1 MERDVLRLEVTHSTV
16 TMAGYNREPGYGPP
30 SYTNSHRPSTQ
41 LVTAFPAGSS
51 GQSAGYARS
60 IRSGRG
66 PNYNRSQSVVSGV
79 ARSMYSRRGSGYPQS
94 VLSGTVPPG
103 SFYVGSEYPE
113 DIIDFKSWRSPPR
126 LVRIFHI
133 LVLILSAGIFAC
145 VASTLPW
152 DVNYAIGGNIGGNY
166 PLYGQ
171 SNYGHFGMYHMFA
184 FARGAQGFMMAMAA
198 ITILIVGIL
207 FLLSLSKSQSMR
219 SQKFYLTIIIV
230 NSFLAIL
237 DLIAT
242 IVYTVAVNPSTQ
254 TAGSSSYH
262 QVVSLCRAY
271 YLPAAT
277 SLYIDPFLY
286 HFCIMDPQEAVAVA
300 CGFVS
305 MIFLIVASVYAF
317 KTRSKMWKYG
327 KDFIAWDNDYGKNIE
342 KWMSQMDLEAQ
353 GMSESP
359 VGSEGSSYGDGATF
373 TSEAQVSYVPRT
385 ASRGNIFGTADAR
398 PWEGRERASSRGM
411 YDADQAGSESPG
423 DGQSATLEVTGKQ
436 AIKRA
441 QQKRKAQRI
450 QRYGTEGSLYETDY
464 TTEPESSP
472 EEENELM
479 RLYPSIA
486 SSTTRQSYRQQFES
500 DMSEYRSLHA
510 ELRGISQRL
519 EQLNTELDRLP
530 EDSAQ
535 YQNVAEEY
543 NKIKDVKRGQQ
554 YQEKKRLCRKL
565 KVRLSHIKR
574 AVEAYDL
581 QQQQA
586 L

>member
-1 MERDVLRLEVTHSTV
+1 
-16 TMAGYNREPGYGPP
+16 
-30 SYTNSHRPSTQ
+30 
-41 LVTAFPAGSS
+41 
-51 GQSAGYARS
+51 
-60 IRSGRG
+60 
-66 PNYNRSQSVVSGV
+66 
-79 ARSMYSRRGSGYPQS
+79 
-94 VLSGTVPPG
+94 
-103 SFYVGSEYPE
+103 SEYPE

-198 ITILIVGIL
+198 IILLIVGIL

-262 QVVSLCRAY
+262 QVISLCRAY
-271 YLPAAT
+271 YVPAAT
-277 SLYIDPFLY
+277 GLYIDPFLY

-342 KWMSQMDLEAQ
+342 KWLKPGE
-353 GMSESP
+353 P
-359 VGSEGSSYGDGATF
+359 N
-373 TSEAQVSYVPRT
+373 T
-385 ASRGNIFGTADAR
+385 AKQPAPPNGN
-398 PWEGRERASSRGM
+398 SSRSDNC
-411 YDADQAGSESPG
+411 YAFSLSQFD
-423 DGQSATLEVTGKQ
+423 VTGVLLYAERCVKGRCFPECIHIINLTSPTSHSHYLSNDLRKQ

-441 QQKRKAQRI
+441 QQKRKTQRI
-450 QRYGTEGSLYETDY
+450 QRYGTEASLYETDY

-519 EQLNTELDRLP
+519 EQLNAELDRLP

-554 YQEKKRLCRKL
+554 YQEKKRLCREL

-581 QQQQA
+581 QQQ
-586 L
+586 

>member
-1 MERDVLRLEVTHSTV
+1 
-16 TMAGYNREPGYGPP
+16 
-30 SYTNSHRPSTQ
+30 
-41 LVTAFPAGSS
+41 
-51 GQSAGYARS
+51 
-60 IRSGRG
+60 
-66 PNYNRSQSVVSGV
+66 
-79 ARSMYSRRGSGYPQS
+79 
-94 VLSGTVPPG
+94 
-103 SFYVGSEYPE
+103 
-113 DIIDFKSWRSPPR
+113 
-126 LVRIFHI
+126 
-133 LVLILSAGIFAC
+133 
-145 VASTLPW
+145 
-152 DVNYAIGGNIGGNY
+152 
-166 PLYGQ
+166 
-171 SNYGHFGMYHMFA
+171 
-184 FARGAQGFMMAMAA
+184 
-198 ITILIVGIL
+198 
-207 FLLSLSKSQSMR
+207 
-219 SQKFYLTIIIV
+219 
-230 NSFLAIL
+230 
-237 DLIAT
+237 
-242 IVYTVAVNPSTQ
+242 
-254 TAGSSSYH
+254 
-262 QVVSLCRAY
+262 
-271 YLPAAT
+271 
-277 SLYIDPFLY
+277 
-286 HFCIMDPQEAVAVA
+286 MDPQEAVAVA

-519 EQLNTELDRLP
+519 ELLNAELDRLP

-554 YQEKKRLCRKL
+554 YQEKKRLCREL

-586 L
+586 LFISLRVGGDWQDRMCWAWEQPAPLREPSRHAVEGDNIGTRRSGDERSRRDLVAGRPNRGMGSSR